1 MTCMIIAERRKQ
13 KRRSEDIRGDDNL
26 FKRFEFLIQ
35 NSRDIILT
43 VRQQDRKILEA
54 NKSALKAYQYT
65 ITELRSMTIDQLE
78 SAESKDQVKLHAG
91 PDGRH
96 EMFFETVHVRKNGQ
110 TFPVEVSMQKTLM
123 GNEKILV
130 SVVRDISR
138 LNESQESMQES
149 ESNIRALLNAV
160 TESLLLLDKDGTIL
174 SANDTF
180 AKRLRI
186 GMDKIIGANYYDLLP
201 ADTANERRRQ
211 AQNVIQNRVP
221 VRFEYVADKRWIDQV
236 IYPVFDSLGEV
247 VRLAFFGA
255 DISRRREMEREL
267 EAMALNDQLTGL
279 YNRRG
284 FFTLATRELK
294 RAQRSKKN
302 LLLFFIDLDGLKDI
316 NDQFGHEE
324 GDRTLTA
331 AAKVLTQTFRISDIT
346 SRIGGDEFAIL
357 VVDADETLIEKLL
370 LRLYRLINNFNARK
384 THKSKLAL
392 SVGHAVYDPLKPST
406 LDELISQAD
415 QGMYKMKKVKYR
427 RL

>member
-1 MTCMIIAERRKQ
+1 MIIAERRKK
-13 KRRSEDIRGDDNL
+13 KRRSEDVRGDDNL
-26 FKRFEFLIQ
+26 LKRFDFLIQ
-35 NSRDIILT
+35 NARDIILT
-43 VRQQDRKILEA
+43 IRQRDRKILEA
-54 NKSALKAYQYT
+54 NKAALKAYQYS
-65 ITELRSMTIDQLE
+65 IDELRSMTIDQLE

-91 PDGRH
+91 PDGRQ
-96 EMFFETVHVRKNGQ
+96 EMFFETIHVRKNGQ

-123 GNEKILV
+123 GNEKIIM
-130 SVVRDISR
+130 SIVRDISR
-138 LNESQESMQES
+138 HNESQEAMRGS
-149 ESNIRALLNAV
+149 ESNMRALLNAV

-180 AKRLRI
+180 AKRLRV

-211 AQNVIQNRVP
+211 ADNVIQNRIP
-221 VRFEYVADKRWIDQV
+221 VRFEYVSDKRWIDQV
-236 IYPVFDSLGEV
+236 IYPVFDDQGEV

-294 RAQRSKKN
+294 RAQRSQKS
-302 LLLFFIDLDGLKDI
+302 LLLFFLDLDGLKDI

-357 VVDADETLIEKLL
+357 VVDTDETLIEKLL
-370 LRLYRLINNFNARK
+370 LRLYRLINNFNVRK

-392 SVGHAVYDPLKPST
+392 SIGHAIYDPLKPST

-427 RL
+427 SL

>member
-1 MTCMIIAERRKQ
+1 MTCMIIAERRKK
-13 KRRSEDIRGDDNL
+13 KRRSEDVRGDDNL
-26 FKRFEFLIQ
+26 LKRFDFLIQ
-35 NSRDIILT
+35 NARDIILT
-43 VRQQDRKILEA
+43 IRQRDRKILEA
-54 NKSALKAYQYT
+54 NKAALKAYQYS
-65 ITELRSMTIDQLE
+65 IDELRSMTIDQLE

-91 PDGRH
+91 PDGCQ
-96 EMFFETVHVRKNGQ
+96 EMFFETIHVRKNGQ

-123 GNEKILV
+123 GNEKIIM
-130 SVVRDISR
+130 SIVRDISR
-138 LNESQESMQES
+138 HNESQEAMRGS
-149 ESNIRALLNAV
+149 ESNMRALLNAV

-180 AKRLRI
+180 AKRLRV

-211 AQNVIQNRVP
+211 ADNVIQNRIP
-221 VRFEYVADKRWIDQV
+221 VRFEYVSDKRWIDQV
-236 IYPVFDSLGEV
+236 IYPVFDDQGEV

-294 RAQRSKKN
+294 RAQRSQKS
-302 LLLFFIDLDGLKDI
+302 LLLFFLDLDGLKDI

-357 VVDADETLIEKLL
+357 VVDTDETLIEKLL
-370 LRLYRLINNFNARK
+370 LRLYRLINNFNVRK

-392 SVGHAVYDPLKPST
+392 SIGHAIYDPLKPST

-427 RL
+427 SL